1 MQDGERRT
9 NYEQRQLSAGQC
21 TNFSLHTSLLR
32 KSLANGEQRQLP
44 GDSAPLLAL
53 HRKIRGA
60 PVMEMQLPAGAVRDF
75 NPLRKIRELRVME
88 NHHDG
93 SYHHWLPGSGVLNK
107 HGDAE
112 A

>member
-1 MQDGERRT
+1 MEKEEQTT
-9 NYEQRQLSAGQC
+9 NS
-21 TNFSLHTSLLR
+21 SM
-32 KSLANGEQRQLP
+32 LP

-53 HRKIRGA
+53 HRKIRSA
-60 PVMEMQLPAGAVRDF
+60 PVMEMRLPGAVRDH
-75 NPLRKIRELRVME
+75 NLLRKIRGLRVME

-93 SYHHWLPGSGVLNK
+93 SYQHWLPGSGVLNK

>member
-1 MQDGERRT
+1 MEKGAQTT
-9 NYEQRQLSAGQC
+9 N
-21 TNFSLHTSLLR
+21 
-32 KSLANGEQRQLP
+32 NGMLP
-44 GDSAPLLAL
+44 GDSAPLLAS
-53 HRKIRGA
+53 HRKIRSA
-60 PVMEMQLPAGAVRDF
+60 PVMEMQLPGAVRDY
-75 NPLRKIRELRVME
+75 NLLRKIRRLRVME

>member
-1 MQDGERRT
+1 ME
-9 NYEQRQLSAGQC
+9 
-21 TNFSLHTSLLR
+21 
-32 KSLANGEQRQLP
+32 KGEQTTNNGMLP

-53 HRKIRGA
+53 HRKIRIA

-75 NPLRKIRELRVME
+75 DLLRKIRGLRVME
-88 NHHDG
+88 NNHDG
-93 SYHHWLPGSGVLNK
+93 SYHHGLPGSGVLNK